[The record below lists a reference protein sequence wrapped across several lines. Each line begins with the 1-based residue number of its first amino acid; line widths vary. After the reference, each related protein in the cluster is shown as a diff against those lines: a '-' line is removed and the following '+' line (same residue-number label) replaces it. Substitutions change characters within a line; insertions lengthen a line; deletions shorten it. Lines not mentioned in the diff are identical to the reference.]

1 MATATE
7 RFLRYVSF
15 DTQSADGA
23 NAIPSTQ
30 KQFDLANALVQEM
43 REMGIHDAR
52 VDEHCYVYGS
62 LPATAPDR
70 NALGFVAHMDT
81 SPAASGANVRPRIVK
96 NYAGGDIPLA
106 PGVTIEAAMFPA
118 LAKCVGEDLIV
129 TDGTTLLGAD
139 DKAGIAEILTMAE
152 FLLAHPEVQ
161 RGKICIAFTPDEE
174 VGSGADAFDLTAFG
188 ADFAYTVDG
197 GEVGEIEYE
206 NFNAASAHVTV
217 HGLGIHPGSAKDR
230 MVNALNVAMEF
241 HAMLPAFER
250 PEHTEGYEGFFH
262 LDEMHGDVVRADLD
276 YIIRDHDRARF
287 EARKRYA
294 ADVAEAMNA
303 RYGAGT
309 VEVKLVDSYYN
320 MREVMEKHMD
330 VIHRAEEACRAVG
343 IRPHSAPIRG
353 GTDGCRLSFMGLPC
367 PDLGTGGFNC
377 HSRHELI
384 AIEDMDAVTAM
395 LVELVRAR

>member
-43 REMGIHDAR
+43 REMGISDAR

-81 SPAASGANVRPRIVK
+81 SPAASGANVRPRIVQ

-118 LAKCVGEDLIV
+118 LAKCVGQDLIV

-139 DKAGIAEILTMAE
+139 DKAGVAEIMTMARISSHIPKCRT
-152 FLLAHPEVQ
+152 A
-161 RGKICIAFTPDEE
+161 RSASAFTPDEE
-174 VGSGADAFDLTAFG
+174 VGRGPTHFDVPGFG

-197 GEVGEIEYE
+197 GEVGEIE
-206 NFNAASAHVTV
+206 
-217 HGLGIHPGSAKDR
+217 L
-230 MVNALNVAMEF
+230 
-241 HAMLPAFER
+241 
-250 PEHTEGYEGFFH
+250 
-262 LDEMHGDVVRADLD
+262 
-276 YIIRDHDRARF
+276 
-287 EARKRYA
+287 
-294 ADVAEAMNA
+294 
-303 RYGAGT
+303 
-309 VEVKLVDSYYN
+309 
-320 MREVMEKHMD
+320 
-330 VIHRAEEACRAVG
+330 
-343 IRPHSAPIRG
+343 
-353 GTDGCRLSFMGLPC
+353 
-367 PDLGTGGFNC
+367 
-377 HSRHELI
+377 
-384 AIEDMDAVTAM
+384 
-395 LVELVRAR
+395 

>member
-43 REMGIHDAR
+43 REMGISDAR

-81 SPAASGANVRPRIVK
+81 SPAASGANVRPRIVQ

-118 LAKCVGEDLIV
+118 LAKCVGQDLIV

-139 DKAGIAEILTMAE
+139 DKAGVAEILTMAE
-152 FLLAHPEVQ
+152 FLLAHPEI
-161 RGKICIAFTPDEE
+161 RHGKICLAVTPDEE
-174 VGSGADAFDLTAFG
+174 VGCGTDAFDLQAFG

-241 HAMLPAFER
+241 HAMF
-250 PEHTEGYEGFFH
+250 
-262 LDEMHGDVVRADLD
+262 
-276 YIIRDHDRARF
+276 DRARV
-287 EARKRYA
+287 EVRKDLMRRA
-294 ADVAEAMNA
+294 ADFIDA

-309 VEVKLVDSYYN
+309 LALDLKDSYYN
-320 MREVMEKHMD
+320 MKEKIAPHMHLID
-330 VIHRAEEACRAVG
+330 TARAAMQEMG
-343 IRPHSAPIRG
+343 IEPIIVPIRG
-353 GTDGCRLSFMGLPC
+353 GTDGARLSYMGLPC
-367 PDLGTGGFNC
+367 PNLCTGGHNGHGVLEC
-377 HSRHELI
+377 I
-384 AIEDMDAVTAM
+384 TAQALETVSQL
-395 LVELVRAR
+395 LVKIVEKTYAR